1 MSKLLS
7 ELAVKSCAIEV
18 RSFRLGSHTA
28 SIGLEVMFWDI
39 LEKIAAEE
47 REPLDQLLSKI
58 HDDTLRFQGEVD
70 EFTSLL
76 RCACLSYV
84 ESMKQVLVG
93 LGPPSDKG

>member
-7 ELAVKSCAIEV
+7 ELAVKSCTFEI
-18 RSFRLGSHTA
+18 RSFRLGGHTT

-47 REPLDQLLSKI
+47 REPLDRFLAKI
-58 HDDTLRFQGEVD
+58 HDDTLRFQGEVN

-84 ESMKQVLVG
+84 ESTSIRR
-93 LGPPSDKG
+93 PRPSF